1 MAKKA
6 TYIVQYRRKRNGKTD
21 YKKRLNLLKSK
32 RHRLVVRKSNR
43 YIIAQ
48 IVDYK
53 KNTDVVK
60 VSATSNELKKFGWT
74 ANTSNIPAAYLTGF
88 LCGLRAKS
96 KKIKNAILDTG
107 LNPSVK
113 GSRLYSTL
121 KGAVDSGLE
130 IPHDSSI
137 LPDESRITGKHIAEY
152 RGKKNILD
160 EFEKTKNKILNS
172 QNG

>member
-1 MAKKA
+1 M
-6 TYIVQYRRKRNGKTD
+6 TYIVQYRRKREGKTD
-21 YKKRLNLLKSK
+21 YKRRLGLLKSK

-48 IVDYK
+48 IVEYK
-53 KNTDVVK
+53 DNKDIVK

-74 ANTSNIPAAYLTGF
+74 ENTLNIPAAYLTGF
-88 LCGLRAKS
+88 LCGLRARS
-96 KKIKNAILDTG
+96 KKIKDAILDIG

-130 IPHDSSI
+130 IPHDSSV
-137 LPDESRITGKHIAEY
+137 LPDEGRITGKHIAEY
-152 RGKKNILD
+152 RGKKSILE
-160 EFEKTKNKILNS
+160 EFEKTKNNILS